1 MFIALAIHA
10 RYAGKPDAPWL
21 EPAVGLLSPAARRR
35 AQILGRSILLA
46 YRLSGSVAE
55 VLAKSKLKIGPGR
68 LSLEVGAAA
77 RAPDSEVVTARLK
90 LLAAAMGIRHV
101 EVAEHAS

>member
-1 MFIALAIHA
+1 M
-10 RYAGKPDAPWL
+10 
-21 EPAVGLLSPAARRR
+21 
-35 AQILGRSILLA
+35 
-46 YRLSGSVAE
+46 
-55 VLAKSKLKIGPGR
+55 LAKSKLKIGPGR